1 MNGVDLW
8 LLEVGKLTHLNS
20 EILLHHKTQ
29 YKTANSIQM

>member
-20 EILLHHKTQ
+20 EILWWRSHIT
-29 YKTANSIQM
+29 SS